1 MTITHRYAGS
11 RVGIHIQYGE
21 PDACTQCLPEAQSHP
36 KPMMRR
42 KIKHISHLWAGCPQM
57 SNSNSN
63 NDVQRT
69 VSNLTSVD
77 FPAPLGPIIPTRLCK
92 RVQSTTISYVNI
104 RYMDNTGSIE
114 SSDSLKK
121 TGPTRST
128 SPYDCRFT
136 KFQRCN
142 RCMNPWTHRTAS
154 TATGAFFL
162 GNKEYQLTSTTT
174 MHS

>member
-1 MTITHRYAGS
+1 MTITHRYGGS

-42 KIKHISHLWAGCPQM
+42 KIKRISHLWAGCPQM

-92 RVQSTTISYVNI
+92 RVQSTTISNVNI

-114 SSDSLKK
+114 SSDSLKRLDPLDPRLHMIADSQSFK
-121 TGPTRST
+121 
-128 SPYDCRFT
+128 D
-136 KFQRCN
+136 
-142 RCMNPWTHRTAS
+142 AID
-154 TATGAFFL
+154 A
-162 GNKEYQLTSTTT
+162 
-174 MHS
+174 